1 MVRYD
6 YLVWRGYFDDL
17 IAVTTTACA
26 IAHQAGAIAAETGAW
41 NNLGIALNGA
51 SRYAEALAA
60 YERALALFAS
70 LDDHNERG
78 KALNGKGPALHDSGK
93 PAEALLIHQEALA
106 IQRAVGDLC
115 EHAAVLNNL
124 SLDHQE
130 LENYAE
136 ACATAEEA
144 ASLFQRLGDPT
155 NEANA
160 LPRRLSRCKPRDGLR
175 RHRLLANAPSRPAVP
190 WGPRSLRRR
199 FY

>member
-1 MVRYD
+1 M
-6 YLVWRGYFDDL
+6 
-17 IAVTTTACA
+17 
-26 IAHQAGAIAAETGAW
+26 AAEAGAW

-78 KALNGKGPALHDSGK
+78 KALNGKGPALHGSGK